1 MNFREYK
8 IGSRAFGIAFGL
20 SMSITLFFPSFD
32 LAASISSEVGLD
44 KQLTSGWDSGWQLA
58 DPLLNGLNKPLK
70 VLVRKDPKSGEPM
83 EPVYAYVYPAGTSL
97 PNGVTHTANLGKG
110 VEELSV
116 KQGRITEARKE
127 SGAVF
132 LIKKSD
138 QLLTFEDKPLSY
150 MENATA
156 TKGWTPDEVLKQA
169 ADSDILHAGA
179 GKTMFVREGCWW
191 CHTLLPEQTQDWQVF
206 GAPPMLGDFNGE
218 SPTAFGSDRKGPDLL
233 HVGSRNASR
242 EWMMLH
248 FFNPR
253 LVQPHSIMP
262 RFDYLWGEVDA
273 DGKKID
279 FKKWRSEYDEYREGK
294 ITTPPDVPMYAKD
307 SEIRNL
313 IDFVINLK

>member
-1 MNFREYK
+1 MNFREYR
-8 IGSRAFGIAFGL
+8 IGSRAFGMAFGL

-32 LAASISSEVGLD
+32 LAASVVSEVGLD
-44 KQLTSGWDSGWQLA
+44 KQLTSGWDSGWQIA
-58 DPLLNGLNKPLK
+58 DPMLKGLNKPLK
-70 VLVRKDPKSGEPM
+70 VLVRKDPKSGESI

-97 PNGVTHTANLGKG
+97 PNGVTHTANLGIG
-110 VEELSV
+110 VAELSV
-116 KQGRITEARKE
+116 KQGRVTEAKKE
-127 SGAVF
+127 NGAVF

-138 QLLTFEDKPLSY
+138 ELQTFEGKPLSY
-150 MENATA
+150 IENATA
-156 TKGWTPDEVLKQA
+156 TKGWVPDEVLKLA
-169 ADSDILHAGA
+169 ADADILHAGS

-233 HVGSRNASR
+233 HVGSRNSSR

-262 RFDYLWGEVDA
+262 RFDYLWGEVDVN
-273 DGKKID
+273 GKKID
-279 FKKWRSEYDEYREGK
+279 YNKWRSEYDEYREGK